1 MEDFVVRGVAVAK
14 NEAKVT
20 ISDVPDRPGLA
31 AKIFTR
37 LSDANISVDVIVQN
51 VSRKGRTDVS
61 FTVNQSALHRT
72 LTAARKV
79 AREINAR
86 GVTYDDKIAKVSVVG
101 VGMQTQSGIA
111 ARMFRALAKRKINI
125 EMISTSEIKISCVI
139 HKRQALQAVRALHK
153 AFELGKV

>member
-1 MEDFVVRGVAVAK
+1 VAK